1 MSGTFKFYDILVQT
15 FFNLLKYVHEYQLI
29 PKMTGVTAWFEKTG
43 VTAWFEKCLIEFR
56 NIKQD

>member
-29 PKMTGVTAWFEKTG
+29 PKMTGVTAWFEK
-43 VTAWFEKCLIEFR
+43 CLIEFR